1 MAGVR
6 GTVLKT
12 AFTGSPVKDVRS
24 NLMKRAITGQKMY
37 QPVEAFL
44 FALEAP
50 VLLSQHLLQRAWF
63 LVL

>member
-12 AFTGSPVKDVRS
+12 VFTSSPVKDVQS
-24 NLMKRAITGQKMY
+24 NLMKKSHYRAKMY